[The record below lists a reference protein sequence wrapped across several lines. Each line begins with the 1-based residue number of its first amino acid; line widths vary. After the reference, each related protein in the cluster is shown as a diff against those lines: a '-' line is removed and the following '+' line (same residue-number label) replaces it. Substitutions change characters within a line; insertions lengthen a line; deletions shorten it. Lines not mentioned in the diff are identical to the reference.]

1 MAFNTSSQ
9 LVSGSANLTISGGE
23 ASLTTNTS
31 LTASAAAATATV
43 TINSGK
49 PSAGQTIVLISTDGT
64 SKTYTAVA
72 GSATVASNQFS
83 VDNNHDDVA
92 FSLETA
98 IEHSSGHNGKILVS
112 RSVNVLA
119 LTQAT
124 AGADGNSSITTNMSN
139 TAADASFVGGSSGA
153 IVAAATIIN
162 TNTLVANADGYTGKV
177 GVGTATPDE
186 TLHVAGNL
194 KVDGYLIGGSPLE
207 VSGSFALTGS
217 DGTGMTLTGSGSP
230 AGAIETKV
238 SGTMEVTGSLHVSG
252 SSTFTV
258 DGPSFLYGTTTVGS
272 DADHNMTVTG
282 KVGVGTTSP
291 AGRLHVKSSANS
303 TYPLYI
309 EASDGSNLGGFF
321 QGGSGNGSFYVRDA
335 DGNAKVILQG
345 AGESSFLGGGIATA
359 GRVVT
364 DDATEATTTT
374 DGSLQTDG
382 GLSVAKSAVIGDDL
396 DLLSDSAILSIG
408 AGKDATLTHDGTTG
422 LTIAATPISIDST
435 GALDLNSTTGDI
447 NFQDGG
453 TNQLAL
459 DLDGTAGEII
469 MKLMVDSDDFVF
481 KQYDGTEV
489 FRVEDNGDFDIAGG
503 LGSSGVTVSASG
515 AISADA
521 RIITDDTTAA
531 TSTTDGSIQT
541 DGGLSV
547 ALDAVIGDD
556 LILLSDSAVIHF
568 GADKDTTLT
577 HTDGTGLTL
586 NGANKICF
594 NDTSQFIHAS
604 SNAILE
610 LGATDEIGLTATL
623 VDMDANLDLDGTANI
638 SGLVTIQ
645 TGIVPDAEDG
655 AYLGTS
661 SLQWSDLF
669 LASGSVV
676 NFNNGDMTL
685 THSSNTL
692 TAAGGTVATAALT
705 TSTIVASGIIKTD
718 DSTAAT
724 STTDGSL
731 QTDGGLSVVLDAV
744 IGDDLILLSDASVIH
759 FGANSEIT
767 LTHEHDTGL
776 ILTHTA
782 TGDNTPV
789 KLTLKSEEDAI
800 IDGEVIGAIDFKG
813 GDSGGTDAVLV
824 CAGIEAVATDTH
836 ASDNNAAK
844 LSFKTGAS
852 EAAAEKMALTSTGD
866 LNIVTDGA
874 SIFFGASSEIEL
886 RHVADDGLILK
897 HVGTGD
903 GKEPSL
909 TFQAGDNDIAADD
922 VLGSIFFQAPD
933 EGAGTD
939 AILVA
944 AGIEA
949 VSEGDFSASNNATK
963 LSFKTGAS
971 ETATEKVTIDS
982 AGNLNLIASNTELRF
997 YEAANYVGFE
1007 APALSADQ
1015 IWVLPAADGSDG
1027 QQLTTDGNGVLSWAA
1042 AGTASGAQTA
1052 ITTILNANTKIG
1064 RDSQN
1069 LIDFATTDNK
1079 IIFRV
1084 NNVNEVELVENAL
1097 SPVTSD
1103 GVALGTTSLMWS
1115 DLFVASGGV
1124 LNFDN
1129 GDVTVTHSS
1138 NTLTVAGGTLAT
1150 AALTTSTIVASGI
1163 IKTDDSTNATS
1174 TTDGSLQTDG
1184 GLSVVLDAVFGDD
1197 VALLSD
1203 GAILNFGADAEIKL
1217 THVHD
1222 TGLLLTDAGG
1232 TPTLQFH
1239 DANESISSDGGHLI
1253 FTSNGVSFDF
1263 PSADGSDGQQLTTD
1277 GNGVLTWAAAGTAS
1291 GAQTAITTILNAGVK
1306 IGRDS
1311 QNLIDFASTDNKIIF
1326 RVNNVNEVELVE
1338 NALSPVTN
1346 DGVALGTTSLMW
1358 SDLFVASG
1366 GVLNFNNG
1374 DMTVTHSSNALTV
1387 AGGTLATSALTT
1399 STIVASGIIK
1409 TDDSTNATSTTD
1421 GSLQTDGG
1429 LSVVLDA
1436 VFGDDI
1442 ALLSDAAVLNFGAN
1456 AEIKLTHVHDVGLTL
1471 TNTINGTDNRPIVL
1485 QLKSEEDAIV
1495 ADDVVGSIEF
1505 AAGDSDG
1512 TDGATVAA
1520 GIHAIAE
1527 DTFSAS
1533 ANATKLVFTTGVS
1546 ETAAS
1551 SATAKMTLTSAGL
1564 LQIADD
1570 FIIKD
1575 AGTIG
1580 SASDPDAIAI
1590 GSDGDVT
1597 LTQDLEL
1604 QHDGATISLGAN
1616 DEITVTHVHDVGL
1629 TITNTINGTDNRP
1642 CVLQLK
1648 SEEDAIVLD
1657 DVIASIE
1664 FAAGDSDGTDGA
1676 TVAAGIHAIA
1686 EGTFSASANATSLV
1700 FTTGVSETAA
1710 SSANAKMKLS
1720 SGGDLTVFG
1729 DTHTFS
1735 SANTTDPLLIIKNT
1749 TNDAA
1754 GARLRFVNDRGA
1766 AGEDLDQAGLIEFF
1780 ADDDNQDNIKFGGI
1794 EVLVADASNGAEG
1807 GQMIL
1812 TVATHDGEN
1821 QPGLVISDGDL
1832 EDEVDANLGNGTL
1845 STTTSMGYMKA
1856 TSGFLVPE
1864 AKSLHLETPLL
1875 TSADHTA
1882 TGMTTILAAS
1892 ETIAIGNLVYVS
1904 GNGTIGVADADAVA
1918 KMPAIGIAV
1927 TGGNANAQI
1936 VVLLQGTF
1944 RDDTFNFTAGNRLF
1958 VHTDGTVTATAPS
1971 GSSDVAQAIGVA
1983 LNADVIYFSPDMTL
1997 VEIS

>member
-1 MAFNTSSQ
+1 MAYNTSSK

-31 LTASAAAATATV
+31 ITASAAAATATV

-72 GSATVASNQFS
+72 GSATAASNQFS
-83 VDNNHDDVA
+83 IDTNHDDVA

-119 LTQAT
+119 LTQAA
-124 AGADGNSSITTNMSN
+124 AGSSGNSSITTNMSN
-139 TAADASFVGGSSGA
+139 TEADAAFVGGSSGA
-153 IVAAATIIN
+153 LIASASIIN
-162 TNTLVANADGYTGKV
+162 STTLVVNPEGYAGKV
-177 GVGTATPDE
+177 GVGTASPGVQLEVQDT
-186 TLHVAGNL
+186 TTTSANAGGALRLSAN
-194 KVDGYLIGGSPLE
+194 DGSPMGDSHRLGVIE
-207 VSGSFALTGS
+207 FTGAEDSSNTQVVGARIEALTDAAWTNAENGCALYFYTTDANNS
-217 DGTGMTLTGSGSP
+217 QTNVLKIDSNQK
-230 AGAIETKV
+230 A
-238 SGTMEVTGSLHVSG
+238 
-252 SSTFTV
+252 TF
-258 DGPSFLYGTTTVGS
+258 S
-272 DADHNMTVTG
+272 
-282 KVGVGTTSP
+282 
-291 AGRLHVKSSANS
+291 
-303 TYPLYI
+303 
-309 EASDGSNLGGFF
+309 
-321 QGGSGNGSFYVRDA
+321 
-335 DGNAKVILQG
+335 
-345 AGESSFLGGGIATA
+345 

-364 DDATEATTTT
+364 DNATEATTTT

-408 AGKDATLTHDGTTG
+408 ADKDATLTHDGTTG

-503 LGSSGVTVSASG
+503 AGSTGVTVTAAGQLTADGRVIVDNTTDATSATDGSLQTDGGLSVAKDVIAGNDVKLLSDSAVLSLGAGSDATLTHDGTTGLTIAATPISIDSTGALDLNSTTGDINFQDGGTNQLALDLDGTSGEIIMKLMVDSDDFVFKQYDGTEVFRVEDNGDFDIAGGLGSSGVTVSAAG
-515 AISADA
+515 VISADG
-521 RIITDDTTAA
+521 RIITDDSTAA

-547 ALDAVIGDD
+547 ALDAVVGDD

-586 NGANKICF
+586 NSTNKLCF
-594 NDTSQFIHAS
+594 NDASQFIQGAS
-604 SNAILE
+604 ATVMEI
-610 LGATDEIGLTATL
+610 GATDEIGLTATL

-638 SGLVTIQ
+638 SGLLTIQ
-645 TGIVPDAEDG
+645 TGIVPDAQDG

-669 LASGSVV
+669 LADG
-676 NFNNGDMTL
+676 
-685 THSSNTL
+685 
-692 TAAGGTVATAALT
+692 AAI
-705 TSTIVASGIIKTD
+705 SF
-718 DSTAAT
+718 
-724 STTDGSL
+724 
-731 QTDGGLSVVLDAV
+731 
-744 IGDDLILLSDASVIH
+744 GDD
-759 FGANSEIT
+759 NEIT
-767 LTHEHDTGL
+767 LT
-776 ILTHTA
+776 
-782 TGDNTPV
+782 
-789 KLTLKSEEDAI
+789 
-800 IDGEVIGAIDFKG
+800 
-813 GDSGGTDAVLV
+813 
-824 CAGIEAVATDTH
+824 
-836 ASDNNAAK
+836 
-844 LSFKTGAS
+844 
-852 EAAAEKMALTSTGD
+852 
-866 LNIVTDGA
+866 
-874 SIFFGASSEIEL
+874 
-886 RHVADDGLILK
+886 HVADDGLILK

-903 GKEPSL
+903 GKEPS
-909 TFQAGDNDIAADD
+909 FSFHAGDNDIAADD
-922 VLGSIFFQAPD
+922 VLGSIFFKAPD

-939 AILVA
+939 AVLVA

-949 VSEGDFSASNNATK
+949 VSEGDFSSSNNATK

-971 ETATEKVTIDS
+971 EAATEKVTIDS

-1042 AGTASGAQTA
+1042 AGSASGAQTA

-1084 NNVNEVELVENAL
+1084 NNVNEVELVENAF

-1203 GAILNFGADAEIKL
+1203 AAVLNFGANAEIKL

-1291 GAQTAITTILNAGVK
+1291 GAQTAITTILNTGVK

-1374 DMTVTHSSNALTV
+1374 DMTVTHSSNTLTV
-1387 AGGTLATSALTT
+1387 AGGTLATAALTA
-1399 STIVASGIIK
+1399 STGTFSGILK
-1409 TDDSTNATSTTD
+1409 TDDATDATSTTD

-1429 LSVVLDA
+1429 LSVVKDA
-1436 VFGDDI
+1436 VIGDDLI
-1442 ALLSDAAVLNFGAN
+1442 MLSDAAVMHFGTN
-1456 AEIKLTHVHDVGLTL
+1456 SEITLTHVHDT
-1471 TNTINGTDNRPIVL
+1471 
-1485 QLKSEEDAIV
+1485 
-1495 ADDVVGSIEF
+1495 
-1505 AAGDSDG
+1505 
-1512 TDGATVAA
+1512 
-1520 GIHAIAE
+1520 
-1527 DTFSAS
+1527 
-1533 ANATKLVFTTGVS
+1533 
-1546 ETAAS
+1546 
-1551 SATAKMTLTSAGL
+1551 
-1564 LQIADD
+1564 
-1570 FIIKD
+1570 
-1575 AGTIG
+1575 
-1580 SASDPDAIAI
+1580 
-1590 GSDGDVT
+1590 
-1597 LTQDLEL
+1597 
-1604 QHDGATISLGAN
+1604 
-1616 DEITVTHVHDVGL
+1616 GL

-1735 SANTTDPLLIIKNT
+1735 SSNTTDPLLIIKNT

-1754 GARLRFVNDRGA
+1754 GARLRFVKDKGA
-1766 AGEDLDQAGLIEFF
+1766 AGADNDIAGQIEFY

-1794 EVLVADASNGAEG
+1794 EVLVKDASNGAEG
-1807 GQMIL
+1807 GEMIL

-1821 QPGLVISDGDL
+1821 QPGLVIADGDL
-1832 EDEVDANLGNGTL
+1832 EDEVDVNLGNGTL

-1856 TSGFLVPE
+1856 TNGFLVPE
-1864 AKSLHLETPLL
+1864 AKSLHIETPLL
-1875 TSADHTA
+1875 PSADHTA
-1882 TGMTTILAAS
+1882 TGITTVMQAS
-1892 ETIAIGNLVYVS
+1892 ENIAQFDCVYVS

-1918 KMPAIGIAV
+1918 KMPAIGIALAAISS
-1927 TGGNANAQI
+1927 NAFGVI
-1936 VVLLQGTF
+1936 LLQGML

-1983 LNADVIYFSPDMTL
+1983 LNADVIYFKPDMTL